1 MKEMKKQVKEETADL
16 SFHSGFVL
24 LQVLHLPGTHPF
36 IHLSIPP
43 LIHPAI
49 HHAFP
54 FHGVKEHRQLHKIGL
69 LKWALTLASYSP
81 NYPTSL
87 ASLSPWVNRE
97 DWPMRSLKACQLWC
111 SKIWGIFLGGLIWV
125 ISRVSHWT
133 SMAIVAL
140 CFPLLHLFLTV
151 QEKAPM
157 QDNISPLSS
166 LSLGPHI
173 PFLPNSLS
181 FSLLWRWLCCT
192 EVLTWRCWKVC
203 WSGRLGS
210 RVSHCSGAEHGRFSS
225 GPLADGREPVGSSLL
240 VILLF

>member
-24 LQVLHLPGTHPF
+24 LQVLHLPGTYPF

-43 LIHPAI
+43 LIHPALSI
-49 HHAFP
+49 MPFP
-54 FHGVKEHRQLHKIGL
+54 FHGMKEHRQLHKT
-69 LKWALTLASYSP
+69 WASQMSWPSQVTHLTS
-81 NYPTSL
+81 PTSL
-87 ASLSPWVNRE
+87 AHSPHESTGE
-97 DWPMRSLKACQLWC
+97 DWPARSQKHASSDVLRFGG
-111 SKIWGIFLGGLIWV
+111 SFGGLIWV

-166 LSLGPHI
+166 LSLVPT
-173 PFLPNSLS
+173 FLS
-181 FSLLWRWLCCT
+181 FQIPWASLCS
-192 EVLTWRCWKVC
+192 EDDFAVLRCW
-203 WSGRLGS
+203 RED
-210 RVSHCSGAEHGRFSS
+210 AGRFADQAVWGVECHIVQGQSTGGS
-225 GPLADGREPVGSSLL
+225 HWTTADGREPVGSSLL